1 MTKRPKRLIDRT
13 CSLLL
18 SALSALILLFSGC
31 ASGQPAG
38 GASNSSAAADQGPH
52 TADTSSSSEEG
63 EVQRA
68 ASPAATLEELV
79 EQLYADVDNV
89 GVTELDETLLLE
101 RFGVDGS
108 LSPHWA
114 ARYAAKESYGVADF
128 FIFQLPEDSESR
140 DLLYQQLTAVQ
151 QERKRYFENLD
162 VFGSYDIAKS
172 AQVTQ
177 MGNYLFLCMLPD
189 QEAKLEQIQGFLA
202 GQS

>member
-1 MTKRPKRLIDRT
+1 MKKWYA
-13 CSLLL
+13 LLL
-18 SALSALILLFSGC
+18 ARAMVYSLAACANTPAANSTAPSASPSAAQESTPA
-31 ASGQPAG
+31 ASEDPAG
-38 GASNSSAAADQGPH
+38 EGGE
-52 TADTSSSSEEG
+52 TSG
-63 EVQRA
+63 I
-68 ASPAATLEELV
+68 SPTV